1 MSDSPIQKN
10 VHSKP
15 QRDIPAKWH
24 TARHLWSQDTNMVKN
39 ITACDCTKYQIWCRA
54 WLLYQV
60 WQKETVIAQSS
71 GVPPDPSGNSML
83 LAAGSI
89 SESALI
95 NTMQPN
101 PHLIKCL
108 FNMMAFSRI

>member
-1 MSDSPIQKN
+1 M
-10 VHSKP
+10 
-15 QRDIPAKWH
+15 
-24 TARHLWSQDTNMVKN
+24 
-39 ITACDCTKYQIWCRA
+39 
-54 WLLYQV
+54 
-60 WQKETVIAQSS
+60 IAQSS

-83 LAAGSI
+83 LAARSI